1 MLATLVFHFLH
12 FKYLKKFKMLKSR
25 HFFVNRDDAEVRLF
39 SNKTDGIFSSP
50 EFIFKTTED
59 DGRSVDSTILHRQ
72 IGYVTLASETL
83 RGTFDIVDGDP
94 FGVFEIDRDTGLIST
109 QKSVDRERQAEYRL
123 KVVVAVLGTKT
134 FSECLVRIDIDD
146 INDVIP
152 SFTSNDN
159 NVVFAD
165 GDAAIGQPLHRVEV
179 EDGDL
184 GENGRIG
191 FTLED
196 KSGYFS
202 IDPNQGNECLGHRA
216 PQSVRHRFRQ
226 TRCDDFFQ
234 VTSDHF

>member
-1 MLATLVFHFLH
+1 M
-12 FKYLKKFKMLKSR
+12 
-25 HFFVNRDDAEVRLF
+25 F
-39 SNKTDGIFSSP
+39 SNKTEGIFSSE
-50 EFIFKTTED
+50 EFIFKTIED
-59 DGRSVDSTILHRQ
+59 DGKSVESTILHRQ

-94 FGVFEIDRDTGLIST
+94 FGVFEIDRDTGLISK

-123 KVVVAVLGTKT
+123 KVVVTVLGTKS
-134 FSECLVRIDIDD
+134 FSECLVRIKIDD

-152 SFTSNDN
+152 SFTSNDATI
-159 NVVFAD
+159 VFAD

-191 FTLED
+191 FSLED

-202 IDPNQGNECLGHRA
+202 IDPNQGNEYFLDHELRFFK
-216 PQSVRHRFRQ
+216 QS
-226 TRCDDFFQ
+226 
-234 VTSDHF
+234 

>member
-1 MLATLVFHFLH
+1 MPKKCHVLFEWPLTFMVFHFFSILNTV
-12 FKYLKKFKMLKSR
+12 KMQKQTSFLS
-25 HFFVNRDDAEVRLF
+25 FNREDAEVRLF
-39 SNKTDGIFSSP
+39 SNKTEGIFSSE
-50 EFIFKTTED
+50 EFIFKTIED
-59 DGRSVDSTILHRQ
+59 DGRSVESTILHRQ

-123 KVVVAVLGTKT
+123 KVVVTVLGTKS
-134 FSECLVRIDIDD
+134 FSECLVRIKIDD

-152 SFTSNDN
+152 SFTSNDATI
-159 NVVFAD
+159 VFAD

-191 FTLED
+191 FSLED

-202 IDPNQGNECLGHRA
+202 IDPNQGNEYFLDHELRFFK
-216 PQSVRHRFRQ
+216 QS
-226 TRCDDFFQ
+226 
-234 VTSDHF
+234 